1 MINMFNTM
9 CVVFSLIIKIDM
21 YYEWRTIIKTIL

>member
-1 MINMFNTM
+1 MFNTM

>member
-9 CVVFSLIIKIDM
+9 CVVFSLIIKIDI